1 MNYCLYYV
9 MIPFRYTLGDIHHH
23 YSLLQIDRKMISL
36 GIRFLRART
45 PEQRAAVDLD
55 THYTKV
61 IWNNILNSRYK
72 FGLSLYLWV
81 MLEEE
86 IDFMFACLSL
96 LELFI
101 ENGFY
106 PVILNF
112 HKCQ

>member
-1 MNYCLYYV
+1 
-9 MIPFRYTLGDIHHH
+9 
-23 YSLLQIDRKMISL
+23 MISL

-61 IWNNILNSRYK
+61 IWNNILNSHYK

-96 LELFI
+96 LELFV

-106 PVILNF
+106 PVVLNF
-112 HKCQ
+112 SQMPIVYFYPGSVVPYLV